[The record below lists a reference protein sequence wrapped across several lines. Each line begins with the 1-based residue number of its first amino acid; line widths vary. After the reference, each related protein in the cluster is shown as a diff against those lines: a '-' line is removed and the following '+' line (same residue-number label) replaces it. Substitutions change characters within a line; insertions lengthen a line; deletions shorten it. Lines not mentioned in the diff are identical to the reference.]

1 MNEELYNYEQ
11 VEAFA
16 IIALHNLLRSPNR
29 EYISLKN
36 FKMFLEPLPQI
47 HTKDEVIDFANNL
60 QDV

>member
-16 IIALHNLLRSPNR
+16 IIALHNLLRSPN
-29 EYISLKN
+29 
-36 FKMFLEPLPQI
+36 
-47 HTKDEVIDFANNL
+47 NL